1 LVIIVD
7 RTLTRSDAG
16 EGAGQRFIMIDDDS
30 ARIVRET
37 YYTTATTTGTVRY
50 NRFSFS
56 IGVNPSPN
64 EQTPIGSAFQVGRTD
79 RGWAL
84 WALKVRGV
92 EVPGRYIVVDGVF
105 VLEVP
110 G

>member
-1 LVIIVD
+1 
-7 RTLTRSDAG
+7 
-16 EGAGQRFIMIDDDS
+16 MIDDDS
-30 ARIVRET
+30 TRDVRET

-56 IGVNPSPN
+56 IGVNLSPN
-64 EQTPIGSAFQVGRTD
+64 DHTPIGSAFQVGRTD
-79 RGWAL
+79 RGYAL

-92 EVPGRYIVVDGVF
+92 DVPGRFVVVDGVF